1 MKKAMAWMAA
11 NHVAANILMLVF
23 VVGGLITGQNLR
35 QEVFPELSLDVV
47 SISVGYPGA
56 SPAEIEQSICL
67 PVEEGLAGLEGM
79 KKLTCQ
85 ATEGIA
91 LVYVQVREGSNVDTV
106 LDDVR
111 SHVDRISTFPEESQD
126 PVIASFV
133 AKQEVVSVVVYGD
146 VSERQLRRQAE
157 LIKDELQSFPEITQA
172 ELSGVRDFAMSV
184 EISESTLNTYKLTLD
199 SVAQRIKAESLD
211 LPAGILKSPD
221 GEILLRTK
229 ERKTSVE
236 GFNGIVLAS
245 RPDGTVLR
253 LGDIATIRDDFEE
266 SYARTTFNGQPAA
279 MVKIFRTGEER
290 PTDIADRVES
300 YIAEKNR
307 DLPPGVRVAKWND
320 TSEILKSRFDLLF
333 RNGLQGLL
341 LVFICLALFL
351 EIRLAFWVMLGIPI
365 SFLGALLFLPS
376 LGVSIN
382 MITLF
387 AFILVLGIVVDD
399 AIVIGESIY
408 TERERGKPM
417 MRAAIDGCQKVAVPV
432 IFAILTT
439 MCAFSPL
446 LGVSG
451 VMGKFLYSIPV
462 IVIGVIAIS
471 LIEGLF
477 VLPSH
482 LTLGSNE
489 NLTWGPFRFLVKLRE
504 AVDQGFKSFTKGW
517 FTRITSFCV
526 RHRYTTL
533 ASAVAILAL
542 TLSLVGSGFVK
553 FVFMPQIEADV
564 VIISIDMKPGTPIAD
579 TEAFA
584 RRITETAQ
592 TLLAPFDEQ
601 LAVDTN
607 GSQTSN
613 IRNTFFVLGSQLSS
627 PGPGIQ
633 LTRSASNIA
642 EIRLQFH
649 NPDVRNVLISEFASK
664 LEQSIEKTTRVES
677 VTFATSLV
685 PSAKDIEVQLSH
697 EDPEALDVIIEE
709 VKRSLATFEGT
720 REIADSDIPGK
731 PEYQFEILPEARTLG
746 ITAATFAAQ
755 LRSAYYG
762 NEALSF
768 LRGGD
773 EIKVI
778 VRYPEDERS
787 NHETLYNMRIRTA
800 QGSEVPLFQAAKV
813 SEARGYSTIRRI
825 DGRRVVNVSARVDSR
840 DGNAQQ
846 IVDALKRNTLSELK
860 RRFPKMQV
868 RWDGQQADQEE
879 SLRSL
884 LRGFGLALLAI
895 YSLLAVLFRSY
906 AQPLIVMSAIP
917 FGFAGAILGH
927 MLLGFPVS
935 FLSLFGIVGLAG
947 VVVNDSLILID
958 FINENRKYYPNIL
971 DATLAASRERLRA
984 IFLTSIT
991 TFAGLAPL
999 LFETSLQAQ
1008 FLIPMAISLGVG
1020 IMFATFIILV
1030 LVPSLY
1036 MVLMDITGHSG
1047 KDARTDELDHFAH
1060 ADGESQ

>member
-1 MKKAMAWMAA
+1 MKKAMAWMAT
-11 NHVAANILMLVF
+11 NHVAANILMFVF
-23 VVGGLITGQNLR
+23 VVGGLITGQSVR
-35 QEVFPELSLDVV
+35 QEVFPELALDVV
-47 SISVGYPGA
+47 SITVGYPGA

-85 ATEGIA
+85 ATEGMA
-91 LVYVQVREGSNVDTV
+91 LVYVEVREDANVDAV
-106 LDDVR
+106 LNDVR
-111 SHVDRISTFPEESQD
+111 SHVDRITTFPDESDD

-133 AKQEVVSVVVYGD
+133 AKQEIVSVVVYGD
-146 VSERQLRRQAE
+146 VSERLLRRQAE
-157 LIKDELQSFPEITQA
+157 LIKDELKSFPEITQA
-172 ELSGVRDFAMSV
+172 ELSGVRDFAMAV
-184 EISESTLNTYKLTLD
+184 EVSESTLNTHKLTLD
-199 SVAQRIKAESLD
+199 AVANRIKAESLD

-229 ERKTSVE
+229 ERKTTVE
-236 GFNGIVLAS
+236 GFNSVVLAS

-253 LGDIATIRDDFEE
+253 LGDIATVRDEFEE

-279 MVKIFRTGEER
+279 MVKIYRTGDER

-300 YIAEKNR
+300 YITEKNNE
-307 DLPPGVRVAKWND
+307 LPPGVRVAKWND

-333 RNGLQGLL
+333 RNGVQGLI

-365 SFLGALLFLPS
+365 SFLGSLLFLPN

-417 MRAAIDGCQKVAVPV
+417 LRAAVDGCQKVAIPV
-432 IFAILTT
+432 IFAVLTT
-439 MCAFSPL
+439 MCAFAPL
-446 LGVSG
+446 LGVTG

-462 IVIGVIAIS
+462 IVIGVIGVS

-477 VLPSH
+477 ILPSH
-482 LTLGSNE
+482 LTLGSSE
-489 NLTWGPFRFLVKLRE
+489 NLTWGPFRLLVRLRE
-504 AVDQGFKSFTKGW
+504 AVDSGFKRFTAGW
-517 FTRITSFCV
+517 FTRITTFCV

-533 ASAVAILAL
+533 ASATAVLAL
-542 TLSLVGSGFVK
+542 TLSLVGSGFVR

-584 RRITETAQ
+584 RSITSKADA
-592 TLLAPFDEQ
+592 LLKPYNEQ
-601 LAVDTN
+601 LSTDTE
-607 GSQTSN
+607 GAYPSN

-642 EIRLQFH
+642 EIRFQFH
-649 NPDVRNVLISEFASK
+649 NPDIRNVLISEFASN
-664 LEQSIEKTTRVES
+664 LEQSIEKTTKVES

-685 PSAKDIEVQLSH
+685 PSAKDIEIQLSH
-697 EDPEALDVIIEE
+697 EDPKALEVIIDE
-709 VKRSLATFEGT
+709 VKKRLATFEGT
-720 REIADSDIPGK
+720 REISDSDIPGK
-731 PEYQFEILPEARTLG
+731 PEFQFELRPDAQTLG
-746 ITAATFAAQ
+746 ITPVSFATQ

-778 VRYPEDERS
+778 VRYPEAERS
-787 NHETLYNMRIRTA
+787 SLETLYNMRIRST
-800 QGSEVPLFQAAKV
+800 QGAEVPLFQAAKV
-813 SEARGYSTIRRI
+813 TEARGYSAIRRI
-825 DGRRVVNVSARVDSR
+825 DGRRVVNVSARVDTTV
-840 DGNAQQ
+840 GNAQQ
-846 IVDALKRNTLSELK
+846 IVDALKRETLPELS
-860 RRFPKMQV
+860 RRFPKMRV

-884 LRGFGLALLAI
+884 LKGFALALLAI

-958 FINENRKYYPNIL
+958 FINENRKHYPNIL
-971 DATLAASRERLRA
+971 EATLAASRERLRA

-1036 MVLMDITGHSG
+1036 MVLMDITGHSE
-1047 KDARTDELDHFAH
+1047 KDLRTEEIDDIAH
-1060 ADGESQ
+1060 APAD